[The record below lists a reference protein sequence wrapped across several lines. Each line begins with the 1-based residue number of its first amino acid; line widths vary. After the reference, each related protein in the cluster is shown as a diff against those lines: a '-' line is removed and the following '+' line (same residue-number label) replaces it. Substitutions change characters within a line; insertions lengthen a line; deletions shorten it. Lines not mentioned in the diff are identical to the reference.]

1 MGGAGFDV
9 GTVGAT
15 DGITAT
21 GDVKLDSAGTVTQSQ
36 AISAAG
42 LEVVGGGTFQLAGV
56 NKAVT
61 TLAVDVGSL
70 EFKASGG
77 FDVGT
82 VGATDGITATGDV
95 KLDSA
100 GTVTQSQ
107 AISAAGL
114 ELVGGGTFQLASVDN
129 TVTTLRAEVRRVG
142 KKASSRCAVGHVDAT
157 VGMTATGDVKL
168 DSAGMGRE
176 S

>member
-42 LEVVGGGTFQLAGV
+42 LELVGGGTFQLASV
-56 NKAVT
+56 DNTVT
-61 TLAVDVGSL
+61 TLAADVGSL

-129 TVTTLRAEVRRVG
+129 TVTTLAADVG
-142 KKASSRCAVGHVDAT
+142 SLEFKASG
-157 VGMTATGDVKL
+157 GF
-168 DSAGMGRE
+168 
-176 S
+176 